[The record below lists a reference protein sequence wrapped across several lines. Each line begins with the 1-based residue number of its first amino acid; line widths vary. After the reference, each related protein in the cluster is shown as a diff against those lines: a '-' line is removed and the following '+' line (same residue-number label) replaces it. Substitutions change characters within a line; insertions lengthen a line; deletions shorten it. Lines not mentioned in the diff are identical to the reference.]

1 MGAKFQN
8 FFNNIVHCDEPTVA
22 AIAHNAEQ
30 VQGFCN
36 CLFESKSSSSVR
48 RLSLAYVP
56 AVKSN
61 MPFFTVSTICG
72 ISAFV
77 SAKGRGSTVVDLVQ
91 QVVILAGG
99 MADCMM

>member
-1 MGAKFQN
+1 M
-8 FFNNIVHCDEPTVA
+8 V

-36 CLFESKSSSSVR
+36 SLFESKSSSSSSVR

-56 AVKSN
+56 AVKSD

-72 ISAFV
+72 ISTFI
-77 SAKGRGSTVVDLVQ
+77 SAKGRGSTVIDLVQ